1 MADHV
6 RAKTRKDRI
15 MDAAL
20 RIFAEKG
27 FQNATITEISKEAGV
42 SEATIYEYFGTKED
56 LLFAIPE
63 KISNE
68 TFDETSKVIPF
79 IKDVEG
85 KMRAMLLSYVQL
97 YQLNP
102 HYSALVLLQ
111 LMSNKRFRQT
121 PAHAAIRRS
130 AHRLLDCIREGIADG
145 TFKKD
150 ANPYLIRSMLMGT
163 IEHLF
168 IHWHMQGMPKT
179 KDEHNGH
186 ARSFHRN
193 HLRRHSDQGRKC
205 RVDPLFETG
214 SRPDFRE
221 TVADKRNIGKNA
233 QRRREGSPGKKN
245 TLIKKILKERSIHHE
260 NQERLHQRSV

>member
-1 MADHV
+1 
-6 RAKTRKDRI
+6 

-68 TFDETSKVIPF
+68 TFEKSTKVIPY
-79 IKDVEG
+79 IKGVEG
-85 KMRAMLLSYVQL
+85 KIRAILLFYVQL
-97 YQLNP
+97 YQSNP

-130 AHRLLDCIREGIADG
+130 SHGLLDCIKEGIEDG

-150 ANPYLIRSMLMGT
+150 SNPYLIRSMLMGA

-168 IHWHMQGMPKT
+168 IHWHMQGMPK
-179 KDEHNGH
+179 
-186 ARSFHRN
+186 
-193 HLRRHSDQGRKC
+193 RKTSIADML
-205 RVDPLFETG
+205 DPLIEIILDGIRTKKEESGLTLYLKMEDTHTFGKLFQKKDGGT
-214 SRPDFRE
+214 SSK
-221 TVADKRNIGKNA
+221 DKK
-233 QRRREGSPGKKN
+233 Q
-245 TLIKKILKERSIHHE
+245 
-260 NQERLHQRSV
+260 

>member
-1 MADHV
+1 
-6 RAKTRKDRI
+6 

-68 TFDETSKVIPF
+68 TFEKSTKVIPY
-79 IKDVEG
+79 IKGVEG
-85 KMRAMLLSYVQL
+85 KIRAILLFYVQL
-97 YQLNP
+97 YQSNP

-130 AHRLLDCIREGIADG
+130 SHGLLDCIKEGIEDG

-150 ANPYLIRSMLMGT
+150 SNPYLIRSMLMGA

-168 IHWHMQGMPKT
+168 IHWHMQGMPK
-179 KDEHNGH
+179 
-186 ARSFHRN
+186 
-193 HLRRHSDQGRKC
+193 RKTSIADML
-205 RVDPLFETG
+205 DPLIEIILDGIRTKKEESGLTLYLKMEDAHTFGKLFQKKDGGT
-214 SRPDFRE
+214 SSK
-221 TVADKRNIGKNA
+221 DKK
-233 QRRREGSPGKKN
+233 Q
-245 TLIKKILKERSIHHE
+245 
-260 NQERLHQRSV
+260 

>member
-68 TFDETSKVIPF
+68 TSDATSKVIPF

-85 KMRAMLLSYVQL
+85 KMRAILLSYVQL
-97 YQLNP
+97 YQSNP
-102 HYSALVLLQ
+102 NYSALVLLQ
-111 LMSNKRFRQT
+111 LMSNKRFRKT

-130 AHRLLDCIREGIADG
+130 AHRLLDCIKEGVADG
-145 TFKKD
+145 TFKKNS
-150 ANPYLIRSMLMGT
+150 NPYLIRSMLMGT

-168 IHWHMQGMPKT
+168 IHWHMQGMPKRKTSIMDMLDPFIEIILDGIRAKEENAGLTLYLKPEAARIFGELFQT
-179 KDEHNGH
+179 KE
-186 ARSFHRN
+186 
-193 HLRRHSDQGRKC
+193 
-205 RVDPLFETG
+205 
-214 SRPDFRE
+214 
-221 TVADKRNIGKNA
+221 
-233 QRRREGSPGKKN
+233 
-245 TLIKKILKERSIHHE
+245 ILKKRLKAPRRSPQAGQTH
-260 NQERLHQRSV
+260 

>member
-1 MADHV
+1 MADHA
-6 RAKTRKDRI
+6 RIKTRKDRI

-27 FQNATITEISKEAGV
+27 FQNSTITEISKEAGV

-63 KISNE
+63 KITNE
-68 TFDETSKVIPF
+68 TLEKSTKVIPY
-79 IKDVEG
+79 IKGVEG
-85 KMRAMLLSYVQL
+85 KIRAILLFYVQL
-97 YQLNP
+97 YQSNP

-130 AHRLLDCIREGIADG
+130 SHALLDCIKEGIDDG

-150 ANPYLIRSMLMGT
+150 SNPYLIRSMLMGT

-168 IHWHMQGMPKT
+168 IHWHMQGMPRK
-179 KDEHNGH
+179 KNEHYRY
-186 ARSFHRN
+186 ARSFHRYYFGR
-193 HLRRHSDQGRKC
+193 HPRQKRRGRPDA
-205 RVDPLFETG
+205 VPETG
-214 SRPDFRE
+214 GRQCLRE
-221 TVADKRNIGKNA
+221 TFSEKRRRNI
-233 QRRREGSPGKKN
+233 
-245 TLIKKILKERSIHHE
+245 LKR
-260 NQERLHQRSV
+260 

>member
-1 MADHV
+1 MIMADKS
-6 RAKTRKDRI
+6 RPKTRKDRI

-68 TFDETSKVIPF
+68 TFEKSTKVIPY
-79 IKDVEG
+79 IKGVEG
-85 KMRAMLLSYVQL
+85 KIRAILLFYVQL
-97 YQLNP
+97 YQSNP

-121 PAHAAIRRS
+121 PAHAAIRKS
-130 AHRLLDCIREGIADG
+130 SHALLDCIKTGIEDG
-145 TFKKD
+145 SFKKD
-150 ANPYLIRSMLMGT
+150 SNPYLIRSMLMGA

-168 IHWHMQGMPKT
+168 IHWHMQGMPK
-179 KDEHNGH
+179 
-186 ARSFHRN
+186 
-193 HLRRHSDQGRKC
+193 RKTSIADML
-205 RVDPLFETG
+205 DPLIEIILDGIRTKKEESGLTLYLKMEDAHTFGKLFQKKDGGT
-214 SRPDFRE
+214 SSK
-221 TVADKRNIGKNA
+221 DK
-233 QRRREGSPGKKN
+233 Q
-245 TLIKKILKERSIHHE
+245 
-260 NQERLHQRSV
+260 Q